1 MAQATR
7 RDYEVSIWTLQDEFI
22 SVLKPTG
29 VVNKGQI
36 ENANLKIVDD
46 GTQEFSF
53 SIPMYI
59 YVKDQRVENPIWK
72 NVQNGNVIE
81 DMRKIKV
88 TFNRMTGAE
97 KTFEFLITDVTERHE
112 NDQLYCDVNCEGM
125 AFHELGKRGYS
136 IKLLS
141 EDFYLESDNYFTR
154 AKDSKGRL
162 KVTKEPRATLSYW
175 LDKFLPEKPIY
186 NGDIDARTWYYK
198 IDMDWSSY
206 ANGMTRKRNEVYE
219 EEFVS
224 SWNKKDGEDVY
235 TPGKVERAKI
245 KERLVDLKE
254 SNIYNLTQDLAETF
268 GVFCRYE
275 YEHNENLEIIGRT
288 VVFYNNYMKENE
300 GYIDLTYPYETAA
313 VTRVRDSKDLT
324 TKMYVTQVEDQ
335 NSESGVLSIMD
346 VPANRSREE
355 YLLNFEYLYSIGG
368 ITAEQYQEI
377 AVYETKLGELNKQI
391 AAIVNPL
398 IALQNKANDLASEI
412 ANRDSSITAARTT
425 WTQYN
430 DKLNALGQDQAGT
443 ITRGNNNPVRKI
455 LVHSDDASKGYY
467 VDFTEE
473 GVKPETVKIW
483 NTVYSSTEPVI
494 STDNDSPCKEL
505 SGENVYDSESGSLIK
520 IIHIVAPS
528 EVDLDS
534 LYSIYATFSYAPFE
548 YYEKVKQ
555 TMDARVAA
563 DTAAKDAAEARLAD
577 INDQIARYE
586 AQREQLLADK
596 EVIIKAFE
604 QMMGPAIRESYW
616 QPEDYNDY
624 GDNYIDKLVF
634 SNILTVVNNGES
646 TLTSAIWE
654 QDWKQTGTNE
664 YETLAFPDEQL
675 SFYEGGIINT
685 ERIYYPIIDLSGHE
699 GFVKENYDKLT
710 VMFYDFHGYES
721 DSDKRKPKNLRQFV
735 VGSGAQYGFALKNGQ
750 IIPVLVVTGAADLI
764 GGKDDENYDI
774 DNNINSLK
782 RLLLD
787 TGNTQVGV
795 VETNVYNGQVNVS
808 VKDGSWFVKTNNS
821 NGWLNVNSSNKRYTT
836 SIKIYYP
843 RIKVGSMAMK
853 TAEDQLG
860 LIYCG
865 DALENYKDY
874 YVLSRDDSVWTN
886 GQIDT
891 SNAAYYVTIKP
902 ETFMRYGLYTSAVDF
917 KFCIS
922 NANIAIYLD
931 ALQVLK
937 ENSQPKVS
945 YTVNASFV
953 DTDFIYDLYNKL
965 NRICNI
971 NDSELHFENVQGYIS
986 EIDLDCDI
994 PANDKIEV
1002 KNYKTKFEDLF
1013 SSIVAQTQSMKKS
1026 EYAIGLAAGA
1036 FTSSGDLRES
1046 VMESSWRRVD
1056 FNYAFNQGK
1065 LTINEKDG
1073 IWGTSDAGV
1082 VAFRGGG
1089 IFTAS
1094 KKDDAGNWIWNTGIL
1109 PQGINADLITTGR
1122 LDTNKI
1128 NIYAGDNIRLQLNA
1142 DGLFAYKTDYFAK
1155 TPYYVPDYPESLEYQ
1170 KLVLENMP
1178 SSDTKTDI
1186 MNAITTDNGCDA
1198 KQFVTVNQ
1206 EGLFLVAKRG
1216 ALYFDNGF
1224 KFTDRPHINRVSI
1237 SWDGLT
1243 LRNWDN
1249 DKVFYADMKGNLTL
1263 TGTIYAHGL
1272 YISDNTHTDAP
1283 ISTYIS
1289 QLAEKGIYTGEGA
1302 PTSIVPGVVG
1312 DLYLDTETGYYWRC
1326 DGPAQWSRF
1335 NVGSTKFSVD
1345 PATGI
1350 IDMKAGSNIYIE
1362 ADSQILLKTGNTEK
1376 IKMAPGEG
1384 IILSSASSIAL
1395 TTGTTSEITNK
1406 FLLNSNGITLSS
1418 TAGITLDSS
1427 GSGSIVLNGS
1437 GGINLNSANNITM
1450 TGGNITMTGGKIS
1463 LVAGTMTYQSDTQ
1476 TEYLQEATQLLFKLS
1491 GQPVFSITSTD
1502 STFKIQPDTLVND
1515 LQVDGEL
1522 TAGPITAT
1530 SIATNE
1536 LIINGTKFTP
1546 NGQGTQFS
1554 TIKIIFTGND
1564 GTSNNAS
1571 NLPAESG
1578 VLWVYPTTQESPPVT
1593 PSIEDS
1599 VTWSS
1604 GKISSRVSINSATN
1618 FESDAIKFKGSA
1630 LANGAPY
1637 TYTAK
1642 IKVYGTGSGTRT
1654 ITTGST
1660 LTIGGVTLTLSNAVS
1675 LSPGSEKTLVFKAT
1689 QVSNNITNSSPRQGK
1704 ITIQTS
1710 GSGAYVNLQ
1719 KDVTNTLTI
1728 KNTASSSGASIA
1740 SINDV
1745 KDCVVKY
1752 IP

>member
-206 ANGMTRKRNEVYE
+206 ANGMARKRNEVYE

-346 VPANRSREE
+346 VPANKSREE

-377 AVYETKLGELNKQI
+377 AVYETRLGELNKQI

-398 IALQNKANDLASEI
+398 IALQNKANDLEAEI
-412 ANRDSSITAARTT
+412 ANRDSSINAAKET
-425 WTQYN
+425 WNQYN
-430 DKLNALGQDQAGT
+430 DKLNALGKNQSGT
-443 ITRGNNNPVRKI
+443 IVRGNSDPVRKI
-455 LVHSDDASKGYY
+455 LVHSTDDSKGYY

-505 SGENVYDSESGSLIK
+505 SGENVYDNESGSLIK
-520 IIHIVAPS
+520 IIHITAPS
-528 EVDLDS
+528 GVDLDS

-563 DTAAKDAAEARLAD
+563 DTAAKDAAEARLAN
-577 INDQIARYE
+577 INDQIASYE
-586 AQREQLLADK
+586 AQREQLLANK

-604 QMMGPAIRESYW
+604 KMMGPAIRESYW

-634 SNILTVVNNGES
+634 SNTLTVVNNGES

-721 DSDKRKPKNLRQFV
+721 DADKRKPKNLRQFV
-735 VGSGAQYGFALKNGQ
+735 VGSGAQYGFTLKNGQ

-764 GGKDDENYDI
+764 GGKDDENHDI

-860 LIYCG
+860 LTYCG
-865 DALENYKDY
+865 DTLENYKDY
-874 YVLSRDDSVWTN
+874 YVLSRDDTVWTN

-902 ETFMRYGLYTSAVDF
+902 ETFIRYGLYTSAVDF

-1089 IFTAS
+1089 IFTAT

-1155 TPYYVPDYPESLEYQ
+1155 TPYYVPDYSDSLEYQ

-1178 SSDTKTDI
+1178 SSEQKTAI
-1186 MNAITTDNGCDA
+1186 MAAITTDNGCDA

-1206 EGLFLVAKRG
+1206 EGLFLVAKQG
-1216 ALYFDNGF
+1216 ALYYDDGF
-1224 KFTDRPHINRVSI
+1224 KFSTQPHINRVSI

-1249 DKVFYADMKGNLTL
+1249 NKVFYADMKGNLTL
-1263 TGTIYAHGL
+1263 KGTLYATNLYIGGNDENIDDYIVDRVSGTI
-1272 YISDNTHTDAP
+1272 D
-1283 ISTYIS
+1283 
-1289 QLAEKGIYTGEGA
+1289 LAKIEGA
-1302 PTSIVPGVVG
+1302 KMVVDARNGFIDMLASSQINVLSSGNGTFAFDCDLLIQANQTMTLLSGSSLEILSGNISIKTS
-1312 DLYLDTETGYYWRC
+1312 
-1326 DGPAQWSRF
+1326 A
-1335 NVGSTKFSVD
+1335 GST
-1345 PATGI
+1345 TNNILMNTNGI
-1350 IDMKAGSNIYIE
+1350 ELNSNANIKLKGS
-1362 ADSQILLKTGNTEK
+1362 G
-1376 IKMAPGEG
+1376 G
-1384 IILSSASSIAL
+1384 IILDS
-1395 TTGTTSEITNK
+1395 G
-1406 FLLNSNGITLSS
+1406 
-1418 TAGITLDSS
+1418 SS
-1427 GSGSIVLNGS
+1427 GNIVLNGN

-1450 TGGNITMTGGKIS
+1450 TGGTIS
-1463 LVAGTMTYQSDTQ
+1463 LHTGNLYTIQKDTFTIADNTNLTSESTNIFAQVSD
-1476 TEYLQEATQLLFKLS
+1476 S
-1491 GQPVFSITSTD
+1491 GIST
-1502 STFKIQPDTLVND
+1502 PH
-1515 LQVDGEL
+1515 L
-1522 TAGPITAT
+1522 TAEEAEIE
-1530 SIATNE
+1530 S
-1536 LIINGTKFTP
+1536 LIINGEAYNPSQLITHFSNKEIVFTSSANDKPTKTDIIWIYPDTSSPTP
-1546 NGQGTQFS
+1546 YTPPSTPETFEWTSGQ
-1554 TIKIIFTGND
+1554 
-1564 GTSNNAS
+1564 
-1571 NLPAESG
+1571 
-1578 VLWVYPTTQESPPVT
+1578 
-1593 PSIEDS
+1593 
-1599 VTWSS
+1599 
-1604 GKISSRVSINSATN
+1604 ISSRVNLSINNNVATYSGSSN
-1618 FESDAIKFKGSA
+1618 ALKF
-1630 LANGAPY
+1630 NGDSIASTSGPY
-1637 TYTAK
+1637 TYTAV
-1642 IKVYGTGSGTRT
+1642 IHIYCTGTGTRKAYKHSGSNYSKLRISGIDLLLQNQVTLSA
-1654 ITTGST
+1654 GSKQT
-1660 LTIGGVTLTLSNAVS
+1660 LTFVGTSNSKVTNSDYGTLTLY
-1675 LSPGSEKTLVFKAT
+1675 LGSGSTYINLDKD
-1689 QVSNNITNSSPRQGK
+1689 ITNK
-1704 ITIQTS
+1704 LTIQTS
-1710 GSGAYVNLQ
+1710 DY
-1719 KDVTNTLTI
+1719 
-1728 KNTASSSGASIA
+1728 SSSAASNENIY
-1740 SINDV
+1740 
-1745 KDCVVKY
+1745 DCIVKY